1 MKREIITFNNNW
13 QYNKNFKE
21 NYLDNNYN
29 FSHFE
34 TVNIPHTNVE
44 LPLTYF
50 DEKDFQFVCCY
61 KKEFTIE
68 KQYLNKL
75 IYVHFE
81 AVMAHA
87 KIYLNGKFLGE
98 HKGGY
103 TEFDILLNPALKY
116 GENNILTVIADST
129 EKEDIPPFGGQIDYL
144 TFGGIYR
151 EVQLKIV
158 ESIYIKNIFCKPQ
171 DVLKNEKKMFID
183 TFISNTTSKK
193 KTVKL
198 KVTLSKNN
206 KPIAEIIKD
215 KYLSGT
221 EEEKFTI
228 KLDNLKNIK
237 LWDIDNPE
245 LYDVTVELENLDSFC
260 RKIGFRTAEFT
271 PDGFLLNGIYLKI
284 MGLNRHQ
291 AYPYVGYAMPARVQK
306 KDADILKYELSLNL
320 VRTSHYPQSRYF
332 LDRCDEIGLLVF
344 EEIPGWQHIGNEEW
358 KEIAIHNVK
367 EMIERDWNHPSIILW
382 GVRINESLDDHD
394 FYKITN
400 KTAHDLDSTR
410 QTGGVRCY
418 KNSELLEDVYTM
430 NDFVLNGEKI
440 ALNGQNEITGLAHN
454 VPYMVTEYNGHM
466 YPTKKQDPEERHN
479 EHSIRHLRV
488 IDAGRADNNI
498 CGTIG
503 WCAFD
508 YNTHKDFGA
517 GDKVCHHGVM
527 DNFRLPKFAAYAYT
541 SQIDPKIK
549 PVLEPVT
556 VWARGEKNECLIS
569 PLLIHTNCDKI
580 DFYYN
585 NEFIKSYFPAK
596 SLFKGLKYPP
606 VLIDEVD
613 NNWGHLWQTGE
624 FKGYKNGKLI
634 ASKKFT
640 NSQIPKKLIVEADDY
655 ELSADSLDATRVV
668 IKLVDELGNN
678 LFFSNAIVEL
688 EIKGPGRFIG
698 PDKLVL
704 QGGEIATWIL
714 TENNPGKI
722 ELTVKCDRV
731 DEKIINIV
739 VK

>member
-1 MKREIITFNNNW
+1 MREIIQLNNNW
-13 QYNKNFKE
+13 KYCSKFEENHLNKNCDIS
-21 NYLDNNYN
+21 N
-29 FSHFE
+29 FE

-50 DEKDFQFVCCY
+50 DEKDFQFVCSY
-61 KKEFTIE
+61 KKEIFID
-68 KQYLNKL
+68 KKNKNKL
-75 IYVHFE
+75 IFVHFE
-81 AVMAHA
+81 AVMAYA
-87 KIYLNGKFLGE
+87 KIYLNGEFIGE
-98 HKGGY
+98 HTGGY
-103 TEFDILLNPALKY
+103 TGFDILLNPALKF
-116 GENNILTVIADST
+116 GENNILTVVADST
-129 EKEDIPPFGGQIDYL
+129 ERDDIPPFGGQIDYL
-144 TFGGIYR
+144 TYGGIYR
-151 EVQLKIV
+151 EIQLKIV
-158 ESIYIKNIFCKPQ
+158 EPVHIKNIFCKPQ
-171 DVLKNEKKMFID
+171 NILQEKKMVSID
-183 TFISNTTSKK
+183 TYINNTTSDK
-193 KTVKL
+193 KTIKL
-198 KVTLSKNN
+198 KATLSKNGEVLAETIEE
-206 KPIAEIIKD
+206 KCLSGAFEEIIT
-215 KYLSGT
+215 LT
-221 EEEKFTI
+221 
-228 KLDNLKNIK
+228 LNNLKNIK
-237 LWDIDNPE
+237 LWDIENPE
-245 LYDVTVELENLDSFC
+245 LYDVNVEIENIDSDN
-260 RKIGFRTAEFT
+260 RKIGFRIAEFT
-271 PDGFLLNGIYLKI
+271 PNGFLLNGKPLNI

-291 AYPYVGYAMPARVQK
+291 AFPYVGYAMPARVQK

-320 VRTSHYPQSRYF
+320 VRTSHYPQSRHF

-358 KEIAIHNVK
+358 KDVAIHNVK
-367 EMIERDWNHPSIILW
+367 EMIERDWNHSSIILW
-382 GVRINESLDDHD
+382 GVRINESPDDHD
-394 FYKITN
+394 FYKRTN
-400 KTAHDLDSTR
+400 KLAHELDPTR

-430 NDFVLNGEKI
+430 NDFVLNGGNV
-440 ALNGQNEITGLAHN
+440 ALNGQNEVTGLAHN

-488 IDAGRADNNI
+488 IDAGNSDKNI

-541 SQIDPKIK
+541 SQIDPEIK

-569 PLLIHTNCDKI
+569 PLLIHTNCDKVE
-580 DFYYN
+580 FYYN
-585 NEFIKSYFPAK
+585 NEFIKTYFPAK

-606 VLIDEVD
+606 IMIEEVD
-613 NNWGHLWQTGE
+613 SNWGHQWQTGE

-634 ASKKFT
+634 ATKKYT
-640 NSQIPKKLIVEADDY
+640 NSQMPKELIVEADDY
-655 ELSADSLDATRVV
+655 ELSADLLDATRIV

-688 EIKGPGRFIG
+688 KIKGPGRFIG

-714 TENNPGKI
+714 TENKSGKI
-722 ELTVKCDRV
+722 ELTVKSDRV
-731 DEKIINIV
+731 KEKNISID